1 MESLWV
7 FCFVLIS
14 QALAYKTYYMDENC
28 GKTLNLDTY
37 FRLQASRKSS
47 LSSGLNCSV
56 DIFATSKK
64 LGGSARVHARLL
76 SINMPFSTPVSGC
89 DRVKLELHDGIRN
102 KTLITPKNG
111 LCGDSLYNTY
121 SYVTVND
128 NFMTFTLTTNP
139 SPQIGTFDAIIT
151 NFHQLED
158 PNNACLNGW
167 WRCGNDRCVD
177 PSTKCNTFDNCGDN
191 TDETY
196 EKCKPTMYF
205 YENCGQEIHV
215 YDAVHLKLKRSGSS
229 LIPNTVCDNIVVSHS
244 KSSGVGAPA
253 QVYAHFRS
261 MNLQQPVSGNCT
273 AARLDVFDGLRNK
286 KRISGSEGLC
296 GTSLKTVDYTT
307 DQDNFMPIEF
317 TTDGSNQVGSFE
329 ITLTNFHT
337 GECLAGEF
345 RCRNGRCVDSTV
357 QCDGYQNCGD
367 NSDNVSDLCSVI
379 AGLAAGA
386 IVAIVLSAIFFVIFL
401 PIFIIV
407 VMGRRRRN
415 RYSGI

>member
-1 MESLWV
+1 M
-7 FCFVLIS
+7 
-14 QALAYKTYYMDENC
+14 
-28 GKTLNLDTY
+28 
-37 FRLQASRKSS
+37 
-47 LSSGLNCSV
+47 
-56 DIFATSKK
+56 
-64 LGGSARVHARLL
+64 
-76 SINMPFSTPVSGC
+76 
-89 DRVKLELHDGIRN
+89 
-102 KTLITPKNG
+102 
-111 LCGDSLYNTY
+111 
-121 SYVTVND
+121 
-128 NFMTFTLTTNP
+128 
-139 SPQIGTFDAIIT
+139 
-151 NFHQLED
+151 
-158 PNNACLNGW
+158 
-167 WRCGNDRCVD
+167 
-177 PSTKCNTFDNCGDN
+177 
-191 TDETY
+191 
-196 EKCKPTMYF
+196 
-205 YENCGQEIHV
+205 

-261 MNLQQPVSGNCT
+261 INLQQPLSGNCT

-345 RCRNGRCVDSTV
+345 RCSNDRCVDSTV

-367 NSDNVSDLCSVI
+367 NSDNVSELCSVI

-401 PIFIIV
+401 PICIIV